1 MGCEKCNYTKY
12 YDRTIIAEIL
22 KIDEKISSMIFK
34 KVDINEFKKYLLEID
49 FKTILDDGKQKVEQK
64 QTSIEEVYKV
74 ATF

>member
-1 MGCEKCNYTKY
+1 
-12 YDRTIIAEIL
+12 
-22 KIDEKISSMIFK
+22 MIFK